1 MPQPLSERTASFTD
15 SVIRRMTRVSLKY
28 GAVNLSQGFP
38 DFEPP
43 QAILERLAQVAR
55 EGPHQYSV
63 TWGAQNFREALARK
77 QSRYM
82 GRTIDPDK
90 EIVATCGSTEAMMCA
105 MMTAANP
112 GDKVIVFSP
121 FYENYGADTILS
133 GAEPIYVPLH
143 PPAFTFDVDEL
154 EAAFRQ
160 RPKALVLCNP
170 SNPCGRVFTRE
181 ELLTIA
187 EMATKYD
194 TYVILLFREGEITYP
209 DRQNKGKRKTR
220 SISEI
225 VKRESIRPKH
235 GALLF
240 RLTNYFKSKNIL
252 QIGTTMGL
260 STLYLTSYATGL
272 KCIALE
278 NVPEFATIARQAFA
292 KEGRNPVDL
301 RIGNYK
307 DLLPQALN
315 DINSLDFVFF
325 NTLYEQHNNLW
336 LFNEC
341 MKYAHNDTVFVFEG
355 IKASRKM
362 RELWEEICACPEVTV
377 TLDLYSLGIVLFNKK
392 LHKRDYIVYF

>member
-1 MPQPLSERTASFTD
+1 MQILPKVNTLRKGSLLYRSIRYRKGFGVHSPFVFNLITKVIEEKCSYYSFYD
-15 SVIRRMTRVSLKY
+15 IEL
-28 GAVNLSQGFP
+28 L
-38 DFEPP
+38 
-43 QAILERLAQVAR
+43 
-55 EGPHQYSV
+55 
-63 TWGAQNFREALARK
+63 RK
-77 QSRYM
+77 Q
-82 GRTIDPDK
+82 
-90 EIVATCGSTEAMMCA
+90 
-105 MMTAANP
+105 
-112 GDKVIVFSP
+112 
-121 FYENYGADTILS
+121 
-133 GAEPIYVPLH
+133 
-143 PPAFTFDVDEL
+143 
-154 EAAFRQ
+154 
-160 RPKALVLCNP
+160 
-170 SNPCGRVFTRE
+170 
-181 ELLTIA
+181 LL
-187 EMATKYD
+187 
-194 TYVILLFREGEITYP
+194 
-209 DRQNKGKRKTR
+209 QNR
-220 SISEI
+220 SIGEI
-225 VKRESIRPKH
+225 VKREAIRPKH

-341 MKYAHNDTVFVFEG
+341 MRYAHNDTVFVFEG